1 MRWRVNPTVQ
11 KAIRVAMHELSESCP
26 QTSVTK
32 KHILKVLYLAKERLP
47 DDNQFKRDL
56 AFYWY
61 KEGPHSEVMYD
72 NLCDMVDNG
81 LVRAHKTAMSER
93 YSLVSEQTLLPVEVD
108 ADLKA
113 VEREIKLMAN
123 ENPTVQTA
131 VKRAYETAP
140 YKWYTTY
147 NREFRPK
154 LKSHFRRILGG
165 GKSRYSA
172 QNVLRRLDNAVLDY
186 PTNREFREHRMVFM
200 DFAKMMNALLRSDS
214 YSTQEYMIETLYK
227 LCDEIW
233 AVFAYGARIHNHD
246 PYYDNSVDAW
256 ENRYKDE
263 LDELDRE
270 VRERLEEF
278 DKIVVDDIGIDPDVV
293 DMIQHPEKQEFVPWE
308 SNITVGNG

>member
-1 MRWRVNPTVQ
+1 
-11 KAIRVAMHELSESCP
+11 MHELSESYP
-26 QTSVTK
+26 KTGVTK

-61 KEGPHSEVMYD
+61 KEGPHSEVVYD
-72 NLCDMVDNG
+72 NLHDMVSNG
-81 LVRAHKTAMSER
+81 LVRAHKTVMSER
-93 YSLVSEQTLLPVEVD
+93 YSLVSEQTLLPVAVD

-123 ENPTVQTA
+123 EYPTVQTA

-140 YKWYTTY
+140 YKWYITY

-154 LKSHFRRILGG
+154 LKSHFRRILVG

-200 DFAKMMNALLRSDS
+200 DFAKMMNAFLRSDS
-214 YSTQEYMIETLYK
+214 YSTQEDMIETLYE

-233 AVFAYGARIHNHD
+233 AVFAYGARIHKHD
-246 PYYDNSVDAW
+246 AYYDSRVGTW
-256 ENRYKDE
+256 ENMYRRE
-263 LDELDRE
+263 LGMLDRAIRGWLE
-270 VRERLEEF
+270 VF
-278 DKIVVDDIGIDPDVV
+278 DNVAVDDIGIDPDVV

-308 SNITVGNG
+308 SNITVKNG